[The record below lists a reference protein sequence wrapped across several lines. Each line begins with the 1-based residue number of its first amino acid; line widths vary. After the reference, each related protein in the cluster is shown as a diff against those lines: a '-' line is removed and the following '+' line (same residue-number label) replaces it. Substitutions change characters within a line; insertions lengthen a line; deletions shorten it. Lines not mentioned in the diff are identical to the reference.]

1 MKRKILTFVLG
12 IALFMLIPSNVVKA
26 SNTTIDEIITKLN
39 ERIAVND
46 SFISGIGTNIN
57 IEKKENNKIRITA
70 TTDISEAYASWPEGF
85 IDEEELLFTS
95 FIDLEYE
102 NSILSYKGDFG
113 YIDGEH
119 VVNYNNNEKDAIA
132 ELLSTQNSGII
143 KEILYISYNLK
154 TGKNY
159 NEIKEYLQKNGLEST
174 AGILLFPQ
182 NTPNGITIR
191 KATDGWINEYSIN
204 LDEISI
210 PDETQTP
217 IDPETPKE
225 NKGGH
230 AYATE
235 DNRFSIS
242 FIDEF
247 DKEYIFSV
255 NPILETIKYFKK
267 NNVNEEVIE
276 EYNNVIDETKKLL
289 SKDGNLIDVYEIKV
303 KENDQEK
310 TEGIFTFKIKLTD
323 EMKKFKQFELINI
336 DTNSENKLEKKD
348 IVKMKIDGEYLV
360 GELPHLSAYALVG
373 KTEKT
378 ENPKTG
384 IATYTTLGLLTLI
397 TLSGTYMLYK
407 NKMNKI

>member
-57 IEKKENNKIRITA
+57 VEKKENNKIRITA

-217 IDPETPKE
+217 IVPETPKE

-230 AYATE
+230 AYATD
-235 DNRFSIS
+235 DNNYAIS
-242 FIDEF
+242 FIDELEKEFQFTVSTMSEIRKTLEENDAKQMLEEF
-247 DKEYIFSV
+247 DKSI
-255 NPILETIKYFKK
+255 T
-267 NNVNEEVIE
+267 EV
-276 EYNNVIDETKKLL
+276 KKLL